1 MDLMCKQ
8 SGHNAEAKTN
18 KLDWSCLEYPM
29 FVEGIEPLPT
39 RGPTHHHHHDAHDQM
54 CPMVRNE
61 LCIQQYAKID
71 ILQQSAAQTQCHRL
85 MSMVASRVDD
95 SVCDDIVNLLC
106 TFYPVFYWNPHY
118 ISLQSNSN
126 IFILHKECCK
136 LSELLCAYIEKD
148 DVIRASP
155 LVIEDIDS
163 DILECVIKY
172 LVNMHCEE
180 VNTMKQSAAECSAHC
195 RWNPFSFIES
205 LDNKTVFEVHEAA
218 KKMKCRSLVELA
230 RDRLVELGE
239 LSPPRMNEKELVLAQ
254 SIERTLDCRSYRFNI
269 RITCTNRIDIV

>member
-1 MDLMCKQ
+1 MDLISTE
-8 SGHNAEAKTN
+8 SGSNSSA
-18 KLDWSCLEYPM
+18 
-29 FVEGIEPLPT
+29 
-39 RGPTHHHHHDAHDQM
+39 RGPSHDHDHDALDEM
-54 CPMVRNE
+54 CEMVRNAVR
-61 LCIQQYAKID
+61 IQQYAKID
-71 ILQQSAAQTQCHRL
+71 VGQQSAAQKQCHDL
-85 MSMVASRVDD
+85 MSMVASCAEE
-95 SVCDDIVNLLC
+95 SMSDDIINLLC
-106 TFYPVFYWNPHY
+106 TFYPLFYWNPYY

-172 LVNMHCEE
+172 LVNMHREE

-195 RWNPFSFIES
+195 RWNPFSFIQS
-205 LDNKTVFEVHEAA
+205 LDNKTVFEVHAA
-218 KKMKCRSLVELA
+218 ANKIKCRSLVELA

-239 LSPPRMNEKELVLAQ
+239 LSPPRMN
-254 SIERTLDCRSYRFNI
+254 
-269 RITCTNRIDIV
+269 

>member
-1 MDLMCKQ
+1 MNLISKE
-8 SGHNAEAKTN
+8 SGSNSSA
-18 KLDWSCLEYPM
+18 
-29 FVEGIEPLPT
+29 
-39 RGPTHHHHHDAHDQM
+39 RGPTHHHRHDAHDQM
-54 CPMVRNE
+54 CQMVRNE
-61 LCIQQYAKID
+61 LCTQQYAKID

-85 MSMVASRVDD
+85 MSMVASCVED

-106 TFYPVFYWNPHY
+106 TFYPFFYWNPYY

-136 LSELLCAYIEKD
+136 LSELLSAYIEED
-148 DVIRASP
+148 DDT
-155 LVIEDIDS
+155 LVIDDIDS
-163 DILECVIKY
+163 DIFEFVIQY

-205 LDNKTVFEVHEAA
+205 LDNKTVFEVHAAA
-218 KKMKCRSLVELA
+218 KKIKCRSLIELA

-239 LSPPRMNEKELVLAQ
+239 LSPPQMNEKDLILAQ
-254 SIERTLDCRSYRFNI
+254 TIERMMDCRSF
-269 RITCTNRIDIV
+269 

>member
-1 MDLMCKQ
+1 MCQ
-8 SGHNAEAKTN
+8 
-18 KLDWSCLEYPM
+18 
-29 FVEGIEPLPT
+29 
-39 RGPTHHHHHDAHDQM
+39 
-54 CPMVRNE
+54 MVRNE
-61 LCIQQYAKID
+61 VCTQQYAKID
-71 ILQQSAAQTQCHRL
+71 VVQQSAAEAQCHHL
-85 MSMVASRVDD
+85 MSIVASCVED
-95 SVCDDIVNLLC
+95 SVSFSDDIVGLLC
-106 TFYPVFYWNPHY
+106 AFYPLFYWNPYY

-136 LSELLCAYIEKD
+136 LSELLCAYIEED
-148 DVIRASP
+148 DVINCASP
-155 LVIEDIDS
+155 LVIEDIES
-163 DILECVIKY
+163 DILEFVIQY

-205 LDNKTVFEVHEAA
+205 LDSKTVLKVHAAA

-254 SIERTLDCRSYRFNI
+254 SIERMLDCSSYRFNI
-269 RITCTNRIDIV
+269 RITCTNRIR

>member
-106 TFYPVFYWNPHY
+106 TFYPLFYWDPCY
-118 ISLQSNSN
+118 ISLHSNSH
-126 IFILHKECCK
+126 IFIVDKECCK
-136 LSELLCAYIEKD
+136 LSELLSAYIEED
-148 DVIRASP
+148 DDT
-155 LVIEDIDS
+155 LVIDDIDS
-163 DILECVIKY
+163 DIFEFVIQY
-172 LVNMHCEE
+172 LVNMHREE
-180 VNTMKQSAAECSAHC
+180 VNTMKQSASECSAHC
-195 RWNPFSFIES
+195 RWDPFSFIES
-205 LDNKTVFEVHEAA
+205 FDKKTVLEVHAAA
-218 KKMKCRSLVELA
+218 KKIKCRSLVELS

-239 LSPPRMNEKELVLAQ
+239 LSPPRMNEKEIVLAQ
-254 SIERTLDCRSYRFNI
+254 AIERMLDCSSYRSNI
-269 RITCTNRIDIV
+269 RITCT